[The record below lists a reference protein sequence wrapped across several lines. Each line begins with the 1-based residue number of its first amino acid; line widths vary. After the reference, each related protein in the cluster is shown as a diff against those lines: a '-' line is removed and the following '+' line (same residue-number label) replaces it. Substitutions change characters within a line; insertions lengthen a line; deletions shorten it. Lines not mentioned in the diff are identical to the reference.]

1 MVNLGAGHM
10 LRVDKRKSI
19 QSVVRIDNGVIVS

>member
-19 QSVVRIDNGVIVS
+19 QSVVCINSGVIVS